1 MEIAADLRAQA
12 EFKRRLA
19 ATARRAGATLSREAD
34 RAMMVQRAQELEAE
48 AAGLE
53 AQADALE
60 NPKSN

>member
-1 MEIAADLRAQA
+1 VESVADLRAQA

-34 RAMMVQRAQELEAE
+34 RVRMLQHAQELEAE

-53 AQADALE
+53 AQAEALE
-60 NPKSN
+60 NPRSN